1 MKKRMTTHNSS
12 TRRRVLRRIG
22 TAIAALVPVLGVAG
36 AVHAATL
43 TTASVTLSDPRPSTA
58 SVSYDFLASS
68 ISATSIQCI
77 KEVYSINADGTGGV
91 PTGFNSST
99 SAAVNT
105 GASTIFASHASW
117 SLNKTTNG
125 TLLYTNATGAAP
137 SVTTGAHFVVGG
149 ITNGSTTNTGYYLTF
164 STYTSSNCS
173 TGPVDSVVVQYI
185 FTDGQQVSIGV
196 DPSLSFAVAGVTG
209 NGSLTVNGA
218 TITNG
223 LATTSSTIPFGT
235 LTAASNKVAAQDLT
249 VSTNAGNGYTVY
261 VRYTG
266 KPTVNSFNIDDLN
279 TGTSTN
285 ASPTVFTGSGTEG
298 FGYTTEDFT
307 LGTGTP
313 GRFSANKWASF
324 TTSNAEVVYNATTA
338 ANQTTRVGFQAGIAG
353 STEPGAY
360 TTTVI
365 YTATPVY

>member
-1 MKKRMTTHNSS
+1 
-12 TRRRVLRRIG
+12 
-22 TAIAALVPVLGVAG
+22 
-36 AVHAATL
+36 
-43 TTASVTLSDPRPSTA
+43 
-58 SVSYDFLASS
+58 
-68 ISATSIQCI
+68 
-77 KEVYSINADGTGGV
+77 
-91 PTGFNSST
+91 
-99 SAAVNT
+99 VNT
-105 GASTIFASHASW
+105 GGSTIFSSHTGYT
-117 SLNKTTNG
+117 LDKTTNG
-125 TLLYTNATGAAP
+125 TLKYTNASGIAP
-137 SVTTGAHFVVGG
+137 SVTSGAHFIVNG
-149 ITNGSTTNTGYYLTF
+149 ITNGSQTNDDKFLTF
-164 STYTSSNCS
+164 STYNNTDCS
-173 TGPVDSVVVQYI
+173 TNPIDSVVVGFI
-185 FTDGQQVSIGV
+185 FTDGQQVTIGV

-223 LATTSSTIPFGT
+223 LATTSGTIPFGT
-235 LTAASNKVAAQDLT
+235 LSSATNKVAAQDLT

-261 VRYTG
+261 VRYSG

-285 ASPTVFTGSGTEG
+285 LSPTVFTAAGTEG

-307 LGTGTP
+307 LGTGTA

-324 TTSNAEVVYNATTA
+324 TTSNAEVAYNGTTA
-338 ANQTTRVGFQAGIAG
+338 NSQTTRVGFQAGIAG